1 MWGAMKNRKRKPHPP
16 TGGCARAVH
25 KCPTASDAADHC
37 SGAYPGKPEMR
48 NLKLVCVCIWFQ
60 CMQPHAQGVIFFLD
74 AKSFFFRCA
83 KI

>member
-1 MWGAMKNRKRKPHPP
+1 
-16 TGGCARAVH
+16 
-25 KCPTASDAADHC
+25 
-37 SGAYPGKPEMR
+37 MR

-74 AKSFFFRCA
+74 AKSFFLDVLKFEKSA